1 MRRGMEP
8 EAACLDALRRVSR
21 NFNDDRAKLDRFQLS
36 FYALR
41 KDGKYGAANLWGY
54 RKSGGES
61 KRAQYVVN
69 DGGGSR
75 HLDTAFFYEGR

>member
-1 MRRGMEP
+1 MEP
-8 EAACLDALRRVSR
+8 EAACLDALRRVAR
-21 NFNDDRAKLDRFQLS
+21 NFNDDRARLDQVQLS

-54 RKSGGES
+54 RKSGGEF

-69 DGGGSR
+69 DGTGSR
-75 HLDTAFFYEGR
+75 RLDTAYLYEGR